1 MNIDKRIANLL
12 SSSQMV
18 SGKFF
23 HVYNYIVNKG
33 KSHKLLRKALIKDKR
48 VEQKLMEKEQIEA
61 YELVPELKRQIEELT
76 YELGQTER
84 QLESRVKD
92 TEILQKLY
100 QNGVIDVDGNPKE
113 LIKF

>member
-1 MNIDKRIANLL
+1 M
-12 SSSQMV
+12 
-18 SGKFF
+18 
-23 HVYNYIVNKG
+23 
-33 KSHKLLRKALIKDKR
+33 RKALIKDKR
-48 VEQKLMEKEQIEA
+48 VEQKLMEKEHKEA

-76 YELGQTER
+76 YELGQTEK

-92 TEILQKLY
+92 TETLQKLY